1 MTETARAAAGAVD
14 ALYGFARTAIA
25 FGDSHPSTQRGASML
40 RDAIA
45 AAKPPLTLQFVD
57 GCVFRDKV
65 LVPAAVAT
73 FKRGAELGKWL
84 RKAGAEELS
93 FDAGVTDASLGRL
106 ATCFVRAARGER
118 DPLADERLEG
128 LRARR
133 IPHAVRGEDVE
144 DVAADVFAA
153 AQLGIAIE
161 GVRNLVQTSVWPWRA
176 ALGCLRRLDRAVA
189 LHPRAV
195 MRVLELADLGSVTRR
210 VTGCAVLVHMTLG
223 AAGVSTVTRRVLS
236 HVALCLGAQG
246 MAARGA
252 LPFSEAV
259 ERSVAAVLGERVDP
273 DRGTDPHR
281 AQVVAALVA
290 LSDEQVVPGEALL
303 RLAYEVESERSPKN
317 VDFDHSTLD
326 RFAELLRS
334 KSVDPERDKWLR
346 ITIHAF
352 GVVPPGARVR
362 LADGRVGVVLDAG
375 LPGDPMRPL
384 VLVGTES
391 VRPSEPVHLLPGVA

>member
-1 MTETARAAAGAVD
+1 MTDTATAAALAVD

-25 FGDSHPSTQRGASML
+25 FGDAHPSTQRSGSPL
-40 RDAIA
+40 RDAIN

-65 LVPAAVAT
+65 LVPATAAT
-73 FKRGAELGKWL
+73 FKRGADLGRWL
-84 RKAGAEELS
+84 RRAGAEELS
-93 FDAGVTDASLGRL
+93 FEAGVTDASLSRL
-106 ATCFVRAARGER
+106 ATCFVKAARGER
-118 DPLADERLEG
+118 DPIADERLEG

-133 IPHAVRGEDVE
+133 IPHVVRGEDVE

-161 GVRNLVQTSVWPWRA
+161 GVRGLVHAEVWPWRA
-176 ALGCLRRLDRAVA
+176 ALGSLRRLDRAVK

-223 AAGVSTVTRRVLS
+223 AAGVSTVSRRVLS

-252 LPFSEAV
+252 LPLSEAV
-259 ERSVAAVLGERVDP
+259 ERAITAVLAEPVDAEKGP
-273 DRGTDPHR
+273 DPHR
-281 AQVVAALVA
+281 AQVVAALVSLA
-290 LSDEQVVPGEALL
+290 CGQPVPGEALV
-303 RLAYEVESERSPKN
+303 RLAYDVEAGRSPGD

-326 RFAELLRS
+326 RFAELLRAKDS
-334 KSVDPERDKWLR
+334 DPERDKWLR
-346 ITIHAF
+346 IAIHAF

-384 VLVGTES
+384 VLVGTET
-391 VRPSEPVHLLPGVA
+391 VRPSEPVRLLPGVA

>member
-1 MTETARAAAGAVD
+1 MNDAATAAAAAID

-25 FGDSHPSTQRGASML
+25 FGDAHPSTVRGGVNL
-40 RDAIA
+40 RDAVN
-45 AAKPPLTLQFVD
+45 AAKAPLTLQFVD
-57 GCVFRDKV
+57 GCVFRDKI
-65 LVPAAVAT
+65 LVPASVVT
-73 FKRGAELGKWL
+73 FKRGSEVARWL
-84 RKAGAEELS
+84 RRAGAEELS
-93 FDAGVTDASLGRL
+93 FDANVPDASLSRL
-106 ATCFVRAARGER
+106 ATCFVKAARGER

-161 GVRNLVQTSVWPWRA
+161 GVRGLMRTSVWPWRA
-176 ALGCLRRLDRAVA
+176 ALGSLRRLDRALA

-236 HVALCLGAQG
+236 HVALSLAAQG
-246 MAARGA
+246 MAGRGA
-252 LPFSEAV
+252 LSFAESVGAA
-259 ERSVAAVLGERVDP
+259 VAAALGESVDP
-273 DRGTDPHR
+273 EKGPDPHR
-281 AQVVAALVA
+281 AQVVASLVA
-290 LSDEQVVPGEALL
+290 LADGAPIPGEALV
-303 RLAYEVESERSPKN
+303 RLAYDVEAGRSPTD

-326 RFAELLRS
+326 RFAELLRE
-334 KSVDPERDKWLR
+334 KSSDPEREKWLR
-346 ITIHAF
+346 IVIHAF

-362 LADGRVGVVLDAG
+362 LADGRIGVVLDAG

-384 VLVGTES
+384 VLVGSET
-391 VRPSEPVHLLPGVA
+391 VRPTEPVRLLPGAA